1 MEELARFAFW
11 SGLTASGLAVA
22 LHWAYLVGALAP
34 RRSAAGLTEAGMV
47 VVSND
52 SAPTPNLRRAATSA
66 AWVSF
71 AVLTV
76 SLIARTFVLGHAPIS
91 NMYEYS
97 TAFGWA
103 VTGYALAFETR
114 LRQAWIGAAALPVA
128 FGMLLV
134 ASFFPSA
141 PEPLQ
146 PALQNS
152 RMLTIHVSMMVLSYS
167 AFAIA
172 FAASCLYLVQG
183 GNRRFASLPAGKSLD
198 EVTHTAVLIGFPMLA
213 LGIALGAWWANDA
226 WGRYWG
232 WDPKETSALA
242 TWLLF
247 AAYLH
252 ARTVRAWRGQRSSWL
267 VIVGFAGII
276 FTYYIVNLWI
286 AGLHSYA
293 GV

>member
-34 RRSAAGLTEAGMV
+34 RRSAAGLTAAGMV

-103 VTGYALAFETR
+103 VTGYAH
-114 LRQAWIGAAALPVA
+114 
-128 FGMLLV
+128 
-134 ASFFPSA
+134 
-141 PEPLQ
+141 
-146 PALQNS
+146 PA
-152 RMLTIHVSMMVLSYS
+152 
-167 AFAIA
+167 
-172 FAASCLYLVQG
+172 
-183 GNRRFASLPAGKSLD
+183 
-198 EVTHTAVLIGFPMLA
+198 
-213 LGIALGAWWANDA
+213 
-226 WGRYWG
+226 
-232 WDPKETSALA
+232 
-242 TWLLF
+242 
-247 AAYLH
+247 
-252 ARTVRAWRGQRSSWL
+252 
-267 VIVGFAGII
+267 
-276 FTYYIVNLWI
+276 
-286 AGLHSYA
+286 
-293 GV
+293 